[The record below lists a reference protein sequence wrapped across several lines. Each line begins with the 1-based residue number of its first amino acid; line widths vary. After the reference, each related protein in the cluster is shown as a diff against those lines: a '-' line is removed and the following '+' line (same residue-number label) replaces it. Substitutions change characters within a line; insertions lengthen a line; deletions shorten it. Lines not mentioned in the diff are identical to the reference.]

1 VTWAENERILAQP
14 SGDGEAKRGV
24 TGVKVVA
31 FGGGHGLS
39 ATLRALR
46 ALRGAATGDVEI
58 TAVVTVADDGGSSG
72 RLRVDRGCLPP
83 GDLRQ
88 ALTALAAADD
98 GSSLSGRL
106 FQYRFPGTDALA
118 GHAVGNLVL
127 VGLLELLDDPVAA
140 LDHAAQMLRTE
151 GRVLPMSRVP
161 LGIEAEVTG
170 ADPAE
175 PEKTSVVRGQ
185 HEVAVTTGRV
195 RQVRV
200 TPDEP
205 PACAEAI
212 AAVAGADW
220 LLFGPGSWYT
230 SVIPH
235 LLVPELAAAISASPA
250 RRLVILNLAEET
262 ETAGLS
268 LADHLR
274 ALSDHVTKLHVDIV
288 LADGMAVAD
297 PEPVRVAAESL
308 GARLVLAPVAE
319 AGASPR
325 HDPALLAAALQSI
338 LGPVSGPDN
347 PR

>member
-1 VTWAENERILAQP
+1 MANP
-14 SGDGEAKRGV
+14 SDEGRSEEGEAKRGV

-46 ALRGAATGDVEI
+46 TLRRATTDELEI
-58 TAVVTVADDGGSSG
+58 TAVVTVADNGGSSG

-88 ALTALAAADD
+88 ALAALAADDD
-98 GSSLSGRL
+98 GGSLSGRL
-106 FQYRFPGTDALA
+106 FQYRFPGTDPLA

-127 VGLLELLDDPVAA
+127 VGLLELLEDPVAA
-140 LDHAAQMLRTE
+140 LDHAGRMLRTE

-161 LGIEAEVTG
+161 LGIEADVTG

-185 HEVAVTTGRV
+185 HEVAVTTGEV
-195 RQVRV
+195 RQVRI

-212 AAVAGADW
+212 AVVADADW
-220 LLFGPGSWYT
+220 LVFGPGSWYT

-235 LLVPELAAAISASPA
+235 LLVPELAAAIIASPA

-268 LADHLR
+268 LADHLG
-274 ALSDHVTKLHVDIV
+274 ALSDHVTKLHVDVV

-308 GARLVLAPVAE
+308 GARLVLAAVAA
-319 AGASPR
+319 AGAGHR
-325 HDPALLAAALQSI
+325 HDPARLARALQSI
-338 LGPVSGPDN
+338 LCPPAGPRHS
-347 PR
+347 R